1 MSHTNAAR
9 YIVGS
14 WVYGALRT
22 LAYAPPLKDDDYVT
36 ERIGKVIQWSAISPA
51 VMPYYICWDARN
63 LEHKLR
69 QMPGKMNRYPW

>member
-1 MSHTNAAR
+1 MNHPYFQR
-9 YIVGS
+9 YIIGA
-14 WVYGALRT
+14 WAYGFTRMI
-22 LAYAPPLKDDDYVT
+22 AYAPPMKADDYVT

-69 QMPGKMNRYPW
+69 KMPGKINRFPW